1 MSARIGLDIGSS
13 AVRAVQLKVSGGG
26 AATLQRFGQ
35 VLLPVGAVEAGQIT
49 DPEAV
54 TASLKELWSRYRFA
68 SRKVALGVAS
78 QQVVVRHVDVP
89 WVADA
94 ERAQALQFLVQEY
107 LPIAVEDAYIDSYP
121 IEHYETEDGQRLTRT
136 LLVGTQRDTIDTLVG
151 VVEAAGLRP
160 VSIDLDPLAALRSLA
175 APDAVGDD
183 CQLVLDV
190 GHGVTDLVVQQG
202 GVPQFVRILL
212 MGGHSITSALVD
224 ELGVSYEHAEAAKIE
239 AAGASTFS
247 ASGAART
254 LVHHVSRFEQEV
266 RGSLDFYQAQPG
278 AVAVDSVV
286 LTGGGAQLPGLAER
300 LQSALRL
307 PVEHGHSLGDLKIG
321 RIGADDDQLVEAQ
334 RYLAVAVGLALGR
347 AA

>member
-1 MSARIGLDIGSS
+1 MSVQIGLDIGSS
-13 AVRAVQLKVSGGG
+13 AVRAVQLKIGGRG
-26 AATLQRFGQ
+26 PAKLERIGQ

-54 TASLKELWSRYRFA
+54 TASLRELWGRYRFA

-89 WVADA
+89 WVAEA
-94 ERAQALQFLVQEY
+94 ERAQALQFLVGEH
-107 LPIAVEDAYIDSYP
+107 LPIPVEDAYIDSYP

-151 VVEAAGLRP
+151 VVEAAGLKP
-160 VSIDLDPLAALRSLA
+160 VSIDLDPLAALRSLTGA
-175 APDAVGDD
+175 DSVGDE
-183 CQLVLDV
+183 CQMVLDV

-202 GVPQFVRILL
+202 GVPHFVRILL
-212 MGGHSITSALVD
+212 MGGHAITSAMAD
-224 ELGVSYEHAEAAKIE
+224 ELGLSYEDAEATKLS
-239 AAGASTFS
+239 AAGASTFG

-254 LVHHVSRFEQEV
+254 LVHHVSRFEEEV
-266 RGSLDFYQAQPG
+266 RGSLHFYQAQPD
-278 AVAVDSVV
+278 AVTVDSVV

-307 PVEHGHSLGDLKIG
+307 PVEQGYSLGELKIG
-321 RIGADDDQLVEAQ
+321 RIGIDDDQLVQAQ